1 MSTSRPQRER
11 VICNT
16 TPVRYFALVGRIDLL
31 VEAGGGRLTVP
42 RVVFDP
48 DEDPDLRPTSLLSE
62 IGQSERYWAVRS
74 HAVDALEML
83 TRLRSLRSR
92 TDVEAI
98 DLADEELVI
107 LAEVSSRRLARDI
120 GLAAPLGRGEA
131 AVIAIAE
138 NRSWSAVIDDR
149 AGRDS
154 LALRAPAV
162 EVVTTREVLRASALD
177 GPISSSEAEQIYG
190 EMLARGYR
198 GPANLWGDA

>member
-1 MSTSRPQRER
+1 LSTSRPQRER
-11 VICNT
+11 IVCNT

-31 VEAGGGRLTVP
+31 VDVCGGRLTVP

-62 IGQSERYWAVRS
+62 IGQSERYWAARS
-74 HAVDALEML
+74 HAVDALEIM
-83 TRLRSLRSR
+83 TRLRSLRGR
-92 TDVEAI
+92 TDIEAV
-98 DLADEELVI
+98 DLDEEELVI
-107 LAEVSSRRLARDI
+107 LAEVSSRRFARDL
-120 GLAAPLGRGEA
+120 GLVAPLGRGEA

-138 NRSWSAVIDDR
+138 NRGWSAVIDDR

-154 LALRAPAV
+154 LALRAPGV
-162 EVVTTREVLRASALD
+162 EVVTTRELLRASALD

-198 GPANLWGDA
+198 GPASLWADA